1 MEEQERGAGDSGA
14 DIAVIGMACRFPG
27 AANPAEFW
35 QLLRDGREARTEP
48 TDEQLRAAGVPE
60 SLLADPN
67 YVRAG
72 MFLDGLEQFDAG
84 FFGFSPLDARIMD
97 PQHRHFL
104 ECSWEALENAGYD
117 PARSDA
123 AIGVFAGSGHNAYL
137 PYNLLTNPDLV
148 DEVGFFLLRHT
159 GNDKDFLATRASY
172 CFDLKGPSVNVQTA
186 CSTSLV
192 AVHMAAQSLLN
203 GECDMALAGG
213 VTIEMPHRQGYLFKE
228 SEILSPDGHC
238 RPFDASS
245 GGTVFG
251 SGVGVLLLKRLDDAL
266 ADGDFV
272 HAVIKS
278 SAVNNDGAGKVSYLA
293 PSVDGQAAAVQ
304 EALAIGDIAPA
315 SVTYIECHGTGTS
328 LGDPIE
334 VAALTQAYGADN
346 PRRQYCGIG
355 SVKSNIGHLDTAAG
369 VASLIKVILALQ
381 HRELPATLHYRA
393 PNPAIDFP
401 STPFYVNAEL
411 RPWTAASP
419 LRAGVSSLGV
429 GGTNAHLIVEEAPPR
444 DAAIPGRAQQ
454 LLLLSARSEQALR
467 GGRERLAAFLREQG
481 DAVELADVAWT
492 LAVGRR
498 HFRQRGAL
506 VVGDSD
512 SAAAILDGSSAA
524 GFTRFEAP
532 EAERRVAFLFA
543 GGGAQYPNMGRGLYD
558 SEPVYRQAV
567 DDCLAQAAT
576 FIDFDLRALL
586 YPPADGEA
594 DAARQLERPSRALPA
609 LFITQ
614 YAQARLWQAW
624 GIEPAALIG
633 HSMGENTAAC
643 LAGVLSLRDAIGL
656 VALRGRLFERL
667 PAGGMLSVQLG
678 VDAVRP
684 LLDGTLDIAA
694 VNAPELTVVSGPVAA
709 LDALEQRLRAQEISC
724 QRIHI
729 DVAAHSA
736 MLDPILSEFEACLRS
751 IRLQPPQLPFISN
764 LSGDWIR
771 PEQAM
776 DARYWVQ
783 HLRQTV
789 RFADGVGRLL
799 ADGEFALLEVGPG
812 RTLTSLAALH
822 DARHPDQPFAISL
835 RHPGDDTPDLTC
847 MLTALGRL
855 WQGGV
860 EPDWQCFFDGQQRR
874 RVALPTYAFDHQP
887 HWVEPGAG
895 RAAAAGRD
903 EADGLFQPVWT
914 PAAQPQP
921 AARIE
926 RVIAIGAPEQ
936 LQRLRPLLAPHVGSV
951 TELALPE
958 PGALARLGGELQQLL
973 AADETPAHLYLLQPD
988 LLQSET
994 GDELLP
1000 ALLPLYTVARALGE
1014 ADRPPA
1020 ALQLVT
1026 TGAMRLPGEAGGSAL
1041 APALAAALRVVAAE
1055 LDLPAALVDLPV
1067 DWSVREIALLARE
1080 RPLADRV
1087 ELIACRG
1094 GQRLRQQL
1102 QPAELPAS
1110 EQPTL
1115 RDGGVYLIT
1124 GGFGD
1129 LGLALA
1135 RHLARRPVR
1144 LALLGRS
1151 LPPQGEL
1158 ADFCLAAGG
1167 AGARRLKQLRELEA
1181 LGAEVMTLQAD
1192 VADRAALANAIAAV
1206 EQRWGVING
1215 VFHTAGVLDDA
1226 LLPMKEVDA
1235 MRAVLAPKVD
1245 GARHLLDLLAD
1256 RADFLLFYS
1265 STSALAGLPGQFDYA
1280 AANGYLD
1287 GLAQQRAGDAPL
1299 LAVNWPVWQEIGM
1312 AARLAGSGERGSL
1325 PPPARRVLAQP
1336 DAWHCIVD
1344 GGDWE
1349 VEQHRTRSGVTLLPG
1364 TGFVELACRAA
1375 AERLP
1380 GAGVLVLRE
1389 LVLLQPLLLTA
1400 AQRVVVS
1407 VLFEADGSFSIVSS
1421 DDADAAL
1428 RGRWRAQ
1435 HGQGRAERRTVAAE
1449 TLPLAALEARCSV
1462 RKQPPGGRIDHPHMA
1477 FGPRW
1482 HCVDT
1487 IALGGGEALLTLR
1500 LTPDFSG
1507 DLAEHLLHPALL
1519 DMAIGAAE
1527 RGLFGADGR
1536 FFVPQAYRE
1545 LRQFAPLE
1553 AELVSHV
1560 TVVPQADA
1568 DSREL
1573 NVRIAA
1579 RDGRL
1584 LLAIDGFRLRALHG
1598 GLVLPQAASGRDELL
1613 ALLQEGIRPA
1623 QALPL
1628 IERLLAAPGLPQ
1640 VVVLPRGPAQ
1650 LARRAPAP
1658 AAQNAVQTGGGRPAL
1673 SSDYV
1678 APASDLERG
1687 LAELW
1692 QKALGV
1698 GQLGVRDD
1706 FFELGGHSLLL
1717 IQLVNRARK
1726 QLGVDLP
1733 LSQLFGRPTIAD
1745 WVALIGETTPQPDA
1759 PAKPVL
1765 KRVQRDAYRAP
1776 GQ

>member
-1 MEEQERGAGDSGA
+1 MEEQEQGGGA
-14 DIAVIGMACRFPG
+14 DIAIIGMACRFPG

-35 QLLRDGREARTEP
+35 QLLCDGREARTEL

-60 SLLADPN
+60 ALLNDPN
-67 YVRAG
+67 YVRGG
-72 MFLDGLEQFDAG
+72 MFLDGVEQFDAG

-266 ADGDFV
+266 ADGDFI
-272 HAVIKS
+272 HAVVKS

-304 EALAIGDIAPA
+304 EALAIGEVDPA

-381 HRELPATLHYRA
+381 HRQLPATLHYQV

-444 DAAIPGRAQQ
+444 PAGAPGRAQQ
-454 LLLLSARSEQALR
+454 LLLLSARSEEALR
-467 GGRERLAAFLREQG
+467 GGRERLARFLREQG
-481 DAVELADVAWT
+481 DAVELADVAYT

-506 VVGDSD
+506 VVGDRD
-512 SAAAILDGSSAA
+512 GAAAILDGSAA
-524 GFTRFEAP
+524 TGFSRFEAP

-558 SEPVYRQAV
+558 SEPVYRQVV
-567 DDCLAQAAT
+567 DDCLTQVAA

-586 YPPADGEA
+586 YPPAGGEA
-594 DAARQLERPSRALPA
+594 DATRQLERPSRALPA

-643 LAGVLSLRDAIGL
+643 LAGVLLLRDALGL
-656 VALRGRLFERL
+656 VALRGRLFEQL

-709 LDALEQRLRAQEISC
+709 LDAFEQRLRERDISC

-736 MLDPILSEFEACLRS
+736 MLDPILPEFESYLRS

-776 DARYWVQ
+776 DPRYWVQ

-822 DARHPDQPFAISL
+822 DARRPDQPFAISL
-835 RHPGDDTPDLTC
+835 RHPGDDTPDPTC

-860 EPDWQCFFDGQQRR
+860 EPDWQRFFDGQQRR
-874 RVALPTYAFDHQP
+874 RLSLPTYAFDHRP

-895 RAAAAGRD
+895 RQAMAGRD
-903 EADGLFQPVWT
+903 ETDPLFQPVWA

-921 AARIE
+921 ATRIE
-926 RVIAIGAPEQ
+926 RAVAIGSSEQ
-936 LQRLRPLLAPHVGSV
+936 LQRLRPLLASHVGTV
-951 TELALPE
+951 AELSLSTPDALTH
-958 PGALARLGGELQQLL
+958 LGGKLQQLL
-973 AADETPAHLYLLQPD
+973 ATDETPTHLYLF
-988 LLQSET
+988 QSDT
-994 GDELLP
+994 ADELLP

-1014 ADRPPA
+1014 AERLPV
-1020 ALQLVT
+1020 ALQLLTV
-1026 TGAMRLPGEAGGSAL
+1026 GAMRLPGEVGGTAV

-1055 LDLPAALVDLPV
+1055 LDLPVVLVDLPV
-1067 DWSVREIALLARE
+1067 DWSAREVAFLARE
-1080 RPLADRV
+1080 RPVAERV
-1087 ELIACRG
+1087 EIAAYRG

-1102 QPAELPAS
+1102 QPAELQPAGT
-1110 EQPTL
+1110 PAL
-1115 RDGGVYLIT
+1115 RDDGVYLIT

-1158 ADFCLAAGG
+1158 AEFCLAGGG
-1167 AGARRLKQLRELEA
+1167 ASARRLEQLRELAA

-1192 VADRAALANAIAAV
+1192 VADRAALATAIAAV
-1206 EQRWGVING
+1206 EQRWGAIHG

-1226 LLPMKEVDA
+1226 LLPMKEVEA

-1256 RADFLLFYS
+1256 RSPDFLLFYS

-1287 GLAQQRAGDAPL
+1287 GLAQQRAGSVPL

-1312 AARLAGSGERGSL
+1312 AARLAGGSERGSL

-1375 AERLP
+1375 VERLP
-1380 GAGVLVLRE
+1380 GAGALVLRE
-1389 LVLLQPLLLTA
+1389 LVLLQPLLLA
-1400 AQRVVVS
+1400 AGQRVVVS

-1435 HGQGRAERRTVAAE
+1435 HGQGRVERRTVAAE

-1462 RKQPPGGRIDHPHMA
+1462 RQQPSGGRIDHPHMA
-1477 FGPRW
+1477 FGARW

-1507 DLAEHLLHPALL
+1507 DLAEHPLHPALL

-1527 RGLFGADGR
+1527 RGLFGDDGR

-1560 TVVPQADA
+1560 VVVPQADG

-1573 NVRIAA
+1573 NVRIAD
-1579 RDGRL
+1579 RSGRL
-1584 LLAIDGFRLRALHG
+1584 LLAIDGFRLRALPG
-1598 GLVLPQAASGRDELL
+1598 GLALSPAAAAGRDELQ

-1628 IERLLAAPGLPQ
+1628 IERLLAASGLPQ
-1640 VVVLPRGPAQ
+1640 LAVLPRGTAQ

-1658 AAQNAVQTGGGRPAL
+1658 AAQSAVHSGGGRPAL

-1698 GQLGVRDD
+1698 EQIGVRDD

-1745 WVALIGETTPQPDA
+1745 WVALLGEAAPQPDA

-1776 GQ
+1776 SE

>member
-1 MEEQERGAGDSGA
+1 MEEREQGSGA
-14 DIAVIGMACRFPG
+14 DIAIIGMACRFPG
-27 AANPAEFW
+27 AANPAEYW
-35 QLLRDGREARTEP
+35 QLLRDGREARTEL
-48 TDEQLRAAGVPE
+48 TDDQLRAAGVPE
-60 SLLADPN
+60 ALLADPN

-72 MFLDGLEQFDAG
+72 MFLDGVEQFDAG

-159 GNDKDFLATRASY
+159 GNDKDFLATRVSY

-192 AVHMAAQSLLN
+192 AVHQAAQSLLN

-213 VTIEMPHRQGYLFKE
+213 VTIEMPHHQGYLFKE

-238 RPFDASS
+238 RPFDASA

-304 EALAIGDIAPA
+304 EALAIGEIDPA

-381 HRELPATLHYRA
+381 HRQLPATLHYQA

-411 RPWTAASP
+411 QPWNAPSP

-444 DAAIPGRAQQ
+444 PAAAPGRAQQ
-454 LLLLSARSEQALR
+454 LLLLSARSEEALR
-467 GGRERLAAFLREQG
+467 GARERLAAFLREQG
-481 DAVELADVAWT
+481 DAVDLADVAYT

-506 VVGDSD
+506 VVADRDG
-512 SAAAILDGSSAA
+512 AAAILDGSATT
-524 GFTRFEAP
+524 GFSRFEAP
-532 EAERRVAFLFA
+532 EVTRRTAFMFA

-558 SEPVYRQAV
+558 SEPLYRQVV
-567 DDCLAQAAT
+567 DDALTQVAA
-576 FIDFDLRALL
+576 FVDFDLRALL
-586 YPPADGEA
+586 FPEAGGEA
-594 DAARQLERPSRALPA
+594 EAARQLQRPSRALPA

-624 GIEPAALIG
+624 GIEPAALLG

-643 LAGVLSLRDAIGL
+643 LAGVFSLRDALGL

-678 VDAVRP
+678 VDALRP
-684 LLDGTLDIAA
+684 LLEPSLDIAA

-709 LDALEQRLRAQEISC
+709 LDAFEQRLHEHEIGC

-736 MLDPILSEFEACLRS
+736 MLEPILAEFENYLRS
-751 IRLQPPQLPFISN
+751 IRLQPPQLPFLSN

-776 DARYWVQ
+776 DPRYWVQ
-783 HLRQTV
+783 HLRHTV

-822 DARHPDQPFAISL
+822 DARRPEQPLAISL

-860 EPDWQCFFDGQQRR
+860 EPDWQRFFDGQQRR
-874 RVALPTYAFDHQP
+874 RVPLPTYAFEHRP

-895 RAAAAGRD
+895 RLAPTARD
-903 EADGLFQPVWT
+903 ATSTLFQPVWM
-914 PAAQPQP
+914 PAAQGSPP
-921 AARIE
+921 LVPVTRAI
-926 RVIAIGAPEQ
+926 VIADPQQ
-936 LQRLRPLLAPHVGSV
+936 LASLRPLLAPHVGSLV
-951 TELALPE
+951 ELTLPPE
-958 PGALARLGGELQQLL
+958 PAALVQL
-973 AADETPAHLYLLQPD
+973 
-988 LLQSET
+988 
-994 GDELLP
+994 GDELQRQLNLVETP
-1000 ALLPLYTVARALGE
+1000 SHIYLMQPARDDGLMSALLPLYSVARALGE
-1014 ADRPPA
+1014 SDRKPA
-1020 ALQLVT
+1020 ALQLLT
-1026 TGAMRLPGEAGGSAL
+1026 TASMRLPGDVAGSAV
-1041 APALAAALRVVAAE
+1041 APALAAALRVVSAE
-1055 LDLPAALVDLPV
+1055 LDLPAALVDLPRE
-1067 DWSVREIALLARE
+1067 WSAREVALLMRE
-1080 RPLADRV
+1080 RPAAAQV
-1087 ELIACRG
+1087 GVFAYRG
-1094 GQRLRQQL
+1094 GRRLCQQL
-1102 QPAELPAS
+1102 QPVELPVS
-1110 EQPTL
+1110 EQPAL
-1115 RDGGVYLIT
+1115 REGGVYLIT

-1135 RHLARRPVR
+1135 RHLAQRPVR
-1144 LALLGRS
+1144 LALLGRA

-1158 ADFCLAAGG
+1158 ADFCSAAGG
-1167 AGARRLKQLRELEA
+1167 AAARRLEQLRELEK
-1181 LGAEVMTLQAD
+1181 LGAEVMLLQAD
-1192 VADRAALANAIAAV
+1192 VADRAALADAV
-1206 EQRWGVING
+1206 ASIERRWGVING

-1226 LLPMKEVDA
+1226 LLPMKELDA

-1245 GARHLLDLLAD
+1245 GAHHLLELLAD
-1256 RADFLLFYS
+1256 RSPDFLLFYS

-1287 GLAQQRAGDAPL
+1287 GLAQQAAGNVPL
-1299 LAVNWPVWQEIGM
+1299 LSIDWPVWQEIGM
-1312 AARLAGSGERGSL
+1312 AARLAGVVEREA
-1325 PPPARRVLAQP
+1325 PPPTARRVLLQP

-1344 GGDWE
+1344 GRDWE
-1349 VEQHRTRSGVTLLPG
+1349 IEQHRTRAGATLLPG
-1364 TGFVELACRAA
+1364 TGFVEIACRAA
-1375 AERLP
+1375 AARLP
-1380 GAGVLVLRE
+1380 GDGALVLRE

-1400 AQRVVVS
+1400 DQRVVVS
-1407 VLFEADGSFSIVSS
+1407 VRFEADGAFSIVSS

-1435 HGQGRAERRTVAAE
+1435 HAQGRAERGAVAAE
-1449 TLPLAALEARCSV
+1449 VLPLAPLRARCSV
-1462 RKQPPGGRIDHPHMA
+1462 RQQPAGGRIDHPHMA

-1482 HCVDT
+1482 HCVES
-1487 IALGGGEALLTLR
+1487 IALGGAEALIELSLTESFR
-1500 LTPDFSG
+1500 G
-1507 DLAEHLLHPALL
+1507 DLVEHPLHPALL
-1519 DMAIGAAE
+1519 DMAIGGAE
-1527 RGLFGADGR
+1527 RSLFSDDGR

-1553 AELVSHV
+1553 ADLVSHI
-1560 TVVPQADA
+1560 TVVPLVDG

-1573 NVRIAA
+1573 NIRIAD
-1579 RDGRL
+1579 RSGRL
-1584 LLAIDGFRLRALHG
+1584 LLAIDGFRMRALPG
-1598 GLVLPQAASGRDELL
+1598 GLALPQATGGRDELQ

-1640 VVVLPRGPAQ
+1640 LAVLPHGPAQ
-1650 LARRAPAP
+1650 LARRMPAP
-1658 AAQNAVQTGGGRPAL
+1658 VAKAAQTGGGRPVL

-1678 APASDLERG
+1678 APTSELERG
-1687 LAELW
+1687 LVELW
-1692 QKALGV
+1692 QKALGMD
-1698 GQLGVRDD
+1698 QIGVRDD

-1733 LSQLFGRPTIAD
+1733 LSQLFGKPTVAD
-1745 WVALIGETTPQPDA
+1745 WVALLGQATPRADA

-1776 GQ
+1776 GE